1 MWARR
6 KPNSFVASH
15 IEEVRHGPFHGRA
28 LLPRRSRDPADRGR
42 SESVSV
48 GGRHQRRAWCDLGA
62 LVRHRGPQQD
72 VLRLRRAQPGRDP
85 QGRQAQPA
93 AGGQDHRGQRPRSL
107 LLPMRRTAM
116 LRWLMRFA
124 IAGLAVGA
132 LSTPAALASNGDDES
147 AVAGVRLATAAYHDL
162 DKAVAAHYGPLLACF
177 DLPGVGGMGQHYV
190 DTSRLDATIDA
201 NRLQLV
207 AVEYSVAW
215 SAWVATTPPQLFGK
229 SFTSVT
235 SLHLWALHAWL
246 WRPNPDGMFANY
258 NPNVKLCPG
267 H

>member
-1 MWARR
+1 
-6 KPNSFVASH
+6 
-15 IEEVRHGPFHGRA
+15 
-28 LLPRRSRDPADRGR
+28 
-42 SESVSV
+42 
-48 GGRHQRRAWCDLGA
+48 
-62 LVRHRGPQQD
+62 
-72 VLRLRRAQPGRDP
+72 
-85 QGRQAQPA
+85 
-93 AGGQDHRGQRPRSL
+93 
-107 LLPMRRTAM
+107 M
-116 LRWLMRFA
+116 LRWLTRFA

-132 LSTPAALASNGDDES
+132 LTTPAALASNGGDES
-147 AVAGVRLATAAYHDL
+147 AVAGVRQATAAYHDL
-162 DKAVAAHYGPLLACF
+162 DKAVAAHYGRLLPCF

-190 DTSRLDATIDA
+190 DTSRLDATIEANRPEALVYEVDS

-207 AVEYSVAW
+207 AVEYIVPW